1 MGMRRMKIKEKIEKI
16 ENRLAVFSERTI
28 SNLGVLVTALLFALS
43 LIFTVTFQ
51 DGYTEIP
58 VIGWDKA
65 PFVALFAGT
74 FLLLIG
80 ILHKKNILSKADQKK
95 ILVGLMVFAYFFGAV
110 WVMISHSFPVAD
122 RDHVSEA
129 AIGFLNGDYS
139 LLMTGGYLFIYPYQ
153 LTYVAFLEL
162 CYYLTGNGY
171 YFFPQMINAVAV
183 ALIFYH
189 IYRLTEELF
198 EEKLVSLLALIL
210 SFGGISLMFF
220 CTYVYGNILGL
231 CFSLWAVRE
240 LIKFLKKGKLRHGI
254 SAAILISLGSLL
266 KNNFILFLIAMA
278 VILFVAYCREKKPVY
293 LVVLVC
299 CFLVRTVFDH
309 GLERYYEERSNIEIG
324 DGQPMLGS
332 LAMGLRDDGNAPG
345 WHNGFDINIY
355 RESQFDEE
363 VTVQKAKDS
372 IRGSLS
378 KMKNPGYAFQFFYQK
393 TVTQWCEPT
402 YQALWDSNCSNNHT
416 MELSDLT
423 DSIYYGGWNR
433 FFVMIMD
440 VFQTLVWGLSFYG
453 LLKGRKELQG
463 AVLVLPLILLGGF
476 VFQLFWEAKA
486 QYNIQYMMVML
497 PVAAYGLKRL
507 LERIPG
513 QK

>member
-1 MGMRRMKIKEKIEKI
+1 MEKVKEIGNKLAGLAEKVI
-16 ENRLAVFSERTI
+16 
-28 SNLGVLVTALLFALS
+28 GVCGVGVTALLFVLS

-58 VIGWDKA
+58 VIGFVNAPLVMICVAAFLVIIYILWKKGTLDK
-65 PFVALFAGT
+65 
-74 FLLLIG
+74 I
-80 ILHKKNILSKADQKK
+80 DQKK
-95 ILVGLMVFAYFFGAV
+95 VIIGLMVFAYFFGAV

-129 AIGFLNGDYS
+129 AIGFINDDYS
-139 LLMTGGYLFIYPYQ
+139 LLMTGGYLFVYPYQ

-171 YFFPQMINAVAV
+171 YFFPQMMNAVAV

-189 IYRLTEELF
+189 IYHLTKELF
-198 EEKLVSLLALIL
+198 EDKLISTLVLLL

-220 CTYVYGNILGL
+220 STYVYGNILGL
-231 CFSLWAVRE
+231 CFSLWAIRHLV
-240 LIKFLKKGKLRHGI
+240 KFLKTGKMINGL
-254 SAAILISLGSLL
+254 AAAVLISLGSLL

-278 VILFVAYCREKKPVY
+278 VILLVAFLKDKKPIY
-293 LVVLVC
+293 PVVLVL
-299 CFLVRTVFDH
+299 CFVIRTVFST
-309 GLERYYEERSNIEIG
+309 GLEIYYENRSGIEIG

-355 RESQFDEE
+355 RESEFDVE
-363 VTVQKAKDS
+363 VTEQKAIDS

-378 KMKNPGYAFQFFYQK
+378 KMKSPAYSLNFFYEK

-416 MELSDLT
+416 MELSKFT
-423 DSIYYGGWNR
+423 NSIYYGGWNK
-433 FFVMIMD
+433 FFVGVMD
-440 VFQTLVWGLSFYG
+440 MFQSLIWGLSFYG
-453 LLKGRKELQG
+453 LWRGRKELKG
-463 AVLVLPLILLGGF
+463 TALILPLILLGGF

-497 PVAAYGLKRL
+497 PFAAYGLKRL
-507 LERIPG
+507 LERLG
-513 QK
+513 MRSKMTD